1 MTVLPKCPPQH
12 RFPASNPL
20 PQNWEGWSFGMVGLP
35 LPICLGAQ
43 SLVGF
48 IAESADRLQQLI
60 GAT

>member
-1 MTVLPKCPPQH
+1 
-12 RFPASNPL
+12 
-20 PQNWEGWSFGMVGLP
+20 MVGLP